1 MDLSAPAC
9 PGLPQSAL
17 AQISRLRAWGQSP
30 LADYSSKPSGMSCRP
45 VFEQF
50 ANSLPALPA
59 APEYDVR
66 SVRWGMS
73 VEEVKK
79 SESMKIAEE
88 GVYDEPEG
96 YQSYIVA
103 YAHVP
108 CAGQKGYLVYSFYE
122 NKLFSATYLFFTE
135 EMFFDDLRNASEK
148 VLGPYTKKTVL
159 KSDQST
165 VLRWNKD
172 KTTVFIISEP
182 QKDVEYG

>member
-1 MDLSAPAC
+1 MRKYLPGFLLAFAFCVSGFASFASAEPVYN
-9 PGLPQSAL
+9 PEIL
-17 AQISRLRAWGQSP
+17 AG
-30 LADYSSKPSGMSCRP
+30 
-45 VFEQF
+45 
-50 ANSLPALPA
+50 
-59 APEYDVR
+59 PEYDVR

-88 GVYDEPEG
+88 GVYDEP
-96 YQSYIVA
+96 QNFKSYYVS
-103 YAHVP
+103 YANVP

-122 NKLFSATYLFFTE
+122 NKLFSAAYLFFTE

-165 VLRWNKD
+165 VLRWNKG

-182 QKDVEYG
+182 QKDAEYGYHSRLSFFKSSTVMKGKYKE

>member
-1 MDLSAPAC
+1 MRKYLPGFLLAFAFCVSGFASFASAEPVYN
-9 PGLPQSAL
+9 PEIL
-17 AQISRLRAWGQSP
+17 AG
-30 LADYSSKPSGMSCRP
+30 
-45 VFEQF
+45 
-50 ANSLPALPA
+50 
-59 APEYDVR
+59 PEYDVR

-122 NKLFSATYLFFTE
+122 NKLFSAAYLFFTE

-159 KSDQST
+159 KFDQAT
-165 VLRWNKD
+165 VLRWNLKNTTIFLVSKPNKD
-172 KTTVFIISEP
+172 E
-182 QKDVEYG
+182 DDEYRTRLEFAQSSAVMKGKYEE

>member
-1 MDLSAPAC
+1 MRKYLPGFLLAFAFCVSGFASFASAEPVYN
-9 PGLPQSAL
+9 PEIL
-17 AQISRLRAWGQSP
+17 AG
-30 LADYSSKPSGMSCRP
+30 
-45 VFEQF
+45 
-50 ANSLPALPA
+50 
-59 APEYDVR
+59 PEYDGR

-88 GVYDEPEG
+88 GVYDEPGG

-122 NKLFSATYLFFTE
+122 NKLFSAAYLFFTE

-148 VLGPYTKKTVL
+148 VLGPHTKETVL
-159 KSDQST
+159 KSNQAT
-165 VLRWNKD
+165 VLRWNLKNTTIFLVSKPNKD
-172 KTTVFIISEP
+172 E
-182 QKDVEYG
+182 DDEYRTRLEFAQSSAVMKGKYEE